1 MRHELRREVHLPR
14 VDRLDPIRVEHA
26 RREHEPCHLHRG
38 HPLHV
43 PAQIAVDVAHARS
56 HVSAGQRVE
65 VGLPLRQD
73 SPELLVAPLRAPL
86 LLALHR
92 VAEVEAQ
99 ALDAVLAVLD
109 PLDVAELG
117 AAVRYDEP
125 EHLRDPGPAHGL
137 ERVYGLDDAARRL
150 AREQDVELEPDPPEE
165 EREDALLVL
174 ARPADDGV
182 HLHRVVAVGLVEG
195 AEVRPPPPLEVLPR
209 DRRRPRRLRLRAG
222 LVPHRAREVELREV
236 ARLRAA
242 QVVVERPHPE
252 GDGARVRGDD
262 VRRGLPPGQALRDQR
277 YRRLELGR
285 FAVYAA
291 PRVAPPGVREV
302 LRPFRLVEPI
312 GVPASAAEPPRA
324 GVAAERGPVEPRA
337 GARLE
342 LLAQRVA
349 EEVLA
354 PAAAHPA
361 HPPAQTPGLAPRR
374 LRADVPGPDH
384 QHPLR
389 VVRPV
394 APHLLGDDLGGAAY
408 RPRDPGDPVAPVQAA
423 LYLEP
428 VVVGQSSPLAPSVCL
443 HGPSSRPVSASWE
456 QGSKRETPWGGIRR
470 IPSFMQDW
478 R

>member
-1 MRHELRREVHLPR
+1 M
-14 VDRLDPIRVEHA
+14 
-26 RREHEPCHLHRG
+26 
-38 HPLHV
+38 
-43 PAQIAVDVAHARS
+43 
-56 HVSAGQRVE
+56 
-65 VGLPLRQD
+65 
-73 SPELLVAPLRAPL
+73 
-86 LLALHR
+86 
-92 VAEVEAQ
+92 
-99 ALDAVLAVLD
+99 
-109 PLDVAELG
+109 
-117 AAVRYDEP
+117 
-125 EHLRDPGPAHGL
+125 
-137 ERVYGLDDAARRL
+137 
-150 AREQDVELEPDPPEE
+150 
-165 EREDALLVL
+165 
-174 ARPADDGV
+174 
-182 HLHRVVAVGLVEG
+182 
-195 AEVRPPPPLEVLPR
+195 
-209 DRRRPRRLRLRAG
+209 
-222 LVPHRAREVELREV
+222 
-236 ARLRAA
+236 
-242 QVVVERPHPE
+242 
-252 GDGARVRGDD
+252 
-262 VRRGLPPGQALRDQR
+262 RRGLPPGQALRDQR

-285 FAVYAA
+285 VAIYAA

-361 HPPAQTPGLAPRR
+361 QPPGLAPRR

-394 APHLLGDDLGGAAY
+394 APHLLGDDLGRAAY

-428 VVVGQSSPLAPSVCL
+428 VVVGQGSPLAPSVCL

-456 QGSKRETPWGGIRR
+456 QGSKRETPWSGIRR